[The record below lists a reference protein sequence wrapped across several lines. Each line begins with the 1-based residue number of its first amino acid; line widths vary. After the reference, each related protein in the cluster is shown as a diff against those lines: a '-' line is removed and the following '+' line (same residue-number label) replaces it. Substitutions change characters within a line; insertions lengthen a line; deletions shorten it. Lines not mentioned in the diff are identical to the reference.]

1 MIKEFKTFIAR
12 GNVLDLAVG
21 VVVGGAFSKIVT
33 SLVDDI
39 IMPLVGLILGGL
51 DFSSLSIK
59 VGKAKIMYG
68 SFIQNIVDF
77 LIVAFCIFLMVKA
90 VNKLTKKIE
99 SKKETTT
106 PLKTTVLIKLTN
118 NKKIVNITIAEGNKD
133 TTNIPNIA
141 SKNNIIAIFCTF
153 GFIRFTSKIIIIY
166 F

>member
-99 SKKETTT
+99 SKKE
-106 PLKTTVLIKLTN
+106 KEMKAEEA
-118 NKKIVNITIAEGNKD
+118 KKAE
-133 TTNIPNIA
+133 
-141 SKNNIIAIFCTF
+141 NIILLEE
-153 GFIRFTSKIIIIY
+153 IRDLLKEKKSK
-166 F
+166 